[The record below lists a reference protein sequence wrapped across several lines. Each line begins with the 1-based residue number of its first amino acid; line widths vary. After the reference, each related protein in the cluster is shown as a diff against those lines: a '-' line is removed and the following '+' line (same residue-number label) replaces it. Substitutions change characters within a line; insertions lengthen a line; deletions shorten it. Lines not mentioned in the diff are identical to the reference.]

1 VSRNRK
7 GKTPNARY
15 RLWTEEEDREL
26 ERRARANEPVTS
38 IARALGR
45 RVDSIRGRA
54 NRLGILVKTSVRP
67 WRTIE
72 RTPGRTPGS

>member
-1 VSRNRK
+1 VSGDRR
-7 GKTPNARY
+7 GKAPNARY

-26 ERRARANEPVTS
+26 ARRAEANEPVTS

-67 WRTIE
+67 WRTIDRKPRE
-72 RTPGRTPGS
+72 S